1 MGAFFSCKPENLAKS
16 MACRLTWV
24 SRKQSWGFIN
34 FFKYPKSEQ
43 SMNDKTIYRVC
54 LSVAIIFAVILLH
67 FLTPADESQSVVK
80 YESGFYYTAEK
91 RDTLWKISDRFFG
104 VSIALA

>member
-1 MGAFFSCKPENLAKS
+1 
-16 MACRLTWV
+16 
-24 SRKQSWGFIN
+24 
-34 FFKYPKSEQ
+34 
-43 SMNDKTIYRVC
+43 MNDKTIYRVC

-91 RDTLWKISDRFFG
+91 RDTLWKISDRFFE
-104 VSIALA
+104 VTIALA